1 MKSERRM
8 FGAQPL
14 VCFLA
19 YTSSA
24 GIPGSFRPIMQQQQ
38 QQQGACGK
46 ICDNGNV
53 SSQRGPAQA
62 LGYFKSAGL
71 LGLIPPTVPLSDP
84 YQTSG

>member
-1 MKSERRM
+1 M

-19 YTSSA
+19 YIGSA
-24 GIPGSFRPIMQQQQ
+24 GIPGSFRAITQQ

-46 ICDNGNV
+46 ICDNGNI
-53 SSQRGPAQA
+53 SFQRGPAQA

-71 LGLIPPTVPLSDP
+71 LGLIPPTVLLSDP
-84 YQTSG
+84 YQMSG